1 MRARRFAPVM
11 FVTLGVM
18 GGVLTTPASAGGASW
33 ISPERSAYVPA
44 DVAVFQ
50 GRFWEGSNEVSIA
63 DGPFIAYLLPA
74 NRWFQG
80 LRVPSAAIPIGELVV
95 TRIGVDV
102 FHARVEFRVP
112 DVPTGLYRIDYC
124 NDPCTVRWLGDLA
137 GSESFAIGAT
147 RTEGRLLIQVQD
159 LRTRIQEVAYRARQ
173 EAAREIRDL
182 KRDLSAAAS
191 RESNARIRVREL
203 AETLGTTR
211 KALELEQATVAE
223 TSVIAGG
230 LFLMALALLLLLV
243 FTMRRLREARVD
255 AELHT
260 LTAEPDAERDIGS
273 KRG

>member
-1 MRARRFAPVM
+1 MRARRFALVM

-18 GGVLTTPASAGGASW
+18 GGLLATPASAGGASW
-33 ISPERSAYVPA
+33 ISPKRSAYVPA
-44 DVAVFQ
+44 DVAVFE
-50 GRFWEGSNEVSIA
+50 GRFWEGSNEVTIA
-63 DGPFIAYLLPA
+63 DGPYLAYLLPA

-102 FHARVEFRVP
+102 FRARVEFRVP

-147 RTEGRLLIQVQD
+147 RTEGRLLIQAQD
-159 LRTRIQEVAYRARQ
+159 LRTRIREVAYRARQ

-182 KRDLSAAAS
+182 KRDLNAAAS

-203 AETLGTTR
+203 AERLGTTR
-211 KALELEQATVAE
+211 KTLEAERSTVA
-223 TSVIAGG
+223 TAFVIASG
-230 LFLMALALLLLLV
+230 LMLIVIALLVMLLV
-243 FTMRRLREARVD
+243 TTKRLRGARLD
-255 AELHT
+255 AELHAMT
-260 LTAEPDAERDIGS
+260 HVPKFVDSTS
-273 KRG
+273 